1 MEIYTL
7 RYQNEDENKERKI
20 AIITSSMFISFT
32 LIAAC
37 FIHLFVQSPLPK
49 DLPPLR
55 SDEVIEE
62 FVIDNVEIAETG
74 GSSGGGTENNA
85 PVNPVKQDN
94 PNTVKGNDFNG
105 PANNGNN
112 SSQNP
117 FGTGGTGGGTGTGN
131 GALGGP
137 GSGEGEGG
145 NGIGTGTGDGKNRV
159 RLNDAVIPLYK
170 TDVDI
175 YVHLKLII
183 NEDGKVVSANNLT
196 SKTTT
201 TDQRIINGVIS
212 EVIKQVKYKKEK
224 GVGLQFTFVTC
235 KIRAQ

>member
-1 MEIYTL
+1 MYSIT
-7 RYQNEDENKERKI
+7 YQNVNENQERKI
-20 AIITSSMFISFT
+20 AIVAASLSISLL

-37 FIHLFVQSPLPK
+37 FIRLFIHTPLPK

-62 FVIDNVEIAETG
+62 FVIENVEIAETG
-74 GSSGGGTENNA
+74 GHDGGGTENNQ
-85 PVNPVKQDN
+85 PINPVKTTN
-94 PNTVKGNDFNG
+94 PNTVQGNDFKG
-105 PANNGNN
+105 TPIAGNN
-112 SSQNP
+112 KATNP

-131 GALGGP
+131 GPFSGD
-137 GSGEGEGG
+137 GSGEGDGG
-145 NGIGTGTGDGKNRV
+145 DGGGRGTGDGTNRV
-159 RLNDAVIPLYK
+159 RLNNPVLDKFK

-183 NEDGKVVSANNLT
+183 NGDGKVESAKNIA

-212 EVIKQVKYKKEK
+212 EVIKQVKYNKDKNA
-224 GVGLQFTFVTC
+224 GLQFTFVTC
-235 KIRAQ
+235 IIRAQ

>member
-1 MEIYTL
+1 MYELTAE
-7 RYQNEDENKERKI
+7 NTDENKERKV
-20 AIITSSMFISFT
+20 AILSSSIFILFL
-32 LIAAC
+32 LISSC
-37 FIHLFVQSPLPK
+37 FLFIHVEIPKSPPIVT
-49 DLPPLR
+49 
-55 SDEVIEE
+55 SDELIEE
-62 FVIDNVEIAETG
+62 LIIDKDIVEIAQTG

-145 NGIGTGTGDGKNRV
+145 NGTGTGTGDGKNRV
-159 RLNDAVIPLYK
+159 RLNDAVIPVYK

-175 YVHLKLII
+175 YVHLKLIS

>member
-1 MEIYTL
+1 MTTI
-7 RYQNEDENKERKI
+7 RWQNTDENKERKI
-20 AIITSSMFISFT
+20 AILSSAIFISLL
-32 LIAAC
+32 LISSYFIRL
-37 FIHLFVQSPLPK
+37 FIHIPLPV

-62 FVIDNVEIAETG
+62 FKIDKEDIEIAQTG

-85 PVNPVKQDN
+85 PVNQVKTTN
-94 PNTVKGNDFNG
+94 PSVLEGNDFSG
-105 PANNGNN
+105 TTKNGNK
-112 SSQNP
+112 SATNP
-117 FGTGGTGGGTGTGN
+117 FGTGGTGDGTGTGN

-137 GSGEGEGG
+137 GSGEGDGG
-145 NGIGTGTGDGKNRV
+145 TGTGTGTGDGKNRV
-159 RLNDAVIPLYK
+159 RLNDAVIPVYK

>member
-1 MEIYTL
+1 MYSIT
-7 RYQNEDENKERKI
+7 YQNVNENQERKI
-20 AIITSSMFISFT
+20 AIVAASLSISLL

-37 FIHLFVQSPLPK
+37 FIRLFIHTPLPK

-62 FVIDNVEIAETG
+62 FVIENVEIAETG
-74 GSSGGGTENNA
+74 GHEGGGTENNQ
-85 PVNPVKQDN
+85 PINPVKTTN
-94 PNTVKGNDFNG
+94 PNTVQGNDFKG
-105 PANNGNN
+105 PTVAGNN
-112 SSQNP
+112 KSTNP

-131 GALGGP
+131 GPFNGDGN
-137 GSGEGEGG
+137 GTGDGG
-145 NGIGTGTGDGKNRV
+145 NGPGTGTGDGKNRV
-159 RLNDAVIPLYK
+159 RLNNPVLDKFK

-183 NEDGKVVSANNLT
+183 DEDGKVQSAKNLA

-212 EVIKQVKYKKEK
+212 EVIKQVKYNKEK
-224 GVGLQFTFVTC
+224 NAGLQFTFVTC

>member
-1 MEIYTL
+1 MYELTAE
-7 RYQNEDENKERKI
+7 NTDENKERKV
-20 AIITSSMFISFT
+20 AILSSSIFILFL
-32 LIAAC
+32 LISSC
-37 FIHLFVQSPLPK
+37 FLFIHVEIPK
-49 DLPPLR
+49 APPIVT
-55 SDEVIEE
+55 SDEMIEE
-62 FVIDNVEIAETG
+62 LIIDKDIVEIAETG

-137 GSGEGEGG
+137 GSGEGDGG
-145 NGIGTGTGDGKNRV
+145 TGTGTGTGDGKNRV